1 MSFRV
6 RLVISFTLLIAI
18 TFGVGGT
25 FLIST
30 SFQSVLNEEK
40 EAAMDSFET
49 VQNNLNM
56 LILFSNEKSY
66 ENMAD
71 LFVQMEEQEMAR
83 WQAISLTTEE
93 QIIYEGGSMDLLCID
108 MEIPDS
114 NQYGYK
120 VESDEMG
127 QRLQLGSK
135 LYIGT
140 IELQL
145 NASYDLSDAYTLL
158 ESQQRMFLVIYG
170 IVILSGVVMAGILS
184 FVLTRRLKNLTTAV
198 RDISEGDLSKRS
210 KIRTQDEFGQ
220 LSRDFDV
227 MADKLQNNIQQ
238 LELDVQRKEE
248 FMGAFAHELKTPM
261 TSIIGY
267 ADLLR
272 QNGLNENDKMLA
284 ANYIFSE
291 GKRLEK
297 LSFKLL
303 ELLLV
308 EKDGLSMKEVNLHSF
323 LKNTVQAL
331 SPMVKEKNVR
341 LAWKCESVKVILEP
355 DLVKSLINNLVDN
368 AVKAMNPEGGGIL
381 IKGRAIAGGVELQVI
396 DNGCGMEEE
405 ELTRITEAFYRVDKS
420 RSRAQGGAG
429 LGLSLCKK
437 IVDLHRGNMTFR
449 SIKGKGSCVIVTLYG
464 SKEDIHEE
472 T

>member
-93 QIIYEGGSMDLLCID
+93 QIIYEGGSLDLLCID

-184 FVLTRRLKNLTTAV
+184 FVSTRRLKNLTTAV

>member
-56 LILFSNEKSY
+56 LILFSNKKSY

-93 QIIYEGGSMDLLCID
+93 QIIYEGGSLDLLCID

-355 DLVKSLINNLVDN
+355 DLVKYLINNLVDN

>member
-93 QIIYEGGSMDLLCID
+93 QIIYEGGSLDLLCID